1 VKFLSQA
8 GKEILLK
15 AVAQAIPTYCMSVF
29 KLPETL
35 CKEINGMMQKFWWGH
50 KENTSKIHWM
60 SWKRLGLPKYNGGM
74 GFRDLVV
81 FNKALLA
88 KQLWRLLQNP
98 DSLVSKIFKA
108 KYHPNVS
115 ILEAEVGKRPSYAW
129 RSIISAKTVMHH
141 GLIWRIGDGKDA
153 RIWGDSW
160 IPRPS
165 TYSIQSPVRL
175 LHPQARVVELIDQD
189 SRRWNAALVESIF
202 QKEEAELIKNIP
214 LSPLGPKDCKIWRC
228 TANGEFSVRSA
239 YHMEMELMELGGCGS
254 SYSNTENL
262 VWKTCWKMKVPNAVK
277 MFLWK
282 ACHNLLPTK
291 ANLAKM
297 GVILTSTCPLC
308 EREEE
313 TVEHIL
319 WSCPTA
325 QDVWGGSIT
334 KFQKRVCGESL
345 FIQVFEVLMGK
356 CEMEELELFATIAR
370 QIWLRRN
377 TVIHGGVF
385 THPSQVASNAR
396 RSLEEFRKANEIGV
410 ESEDIL
416 LSPQSIIWQPPPRN
430 LIKVNWDAAVSK
442 KNGCVGVGIIARDF
456 LGKVCAARS
465 LTVRQIIEPVVAEAM
480 AGVHKSIPSNYP
492 VMFLM
497 FKDPNHFLFPYV
509 NLHFSSF
516 LKCFPVS
523 LKYYYFILF
532 YSFNLTSLSLSL
544 SLSLSSHLI
553 SETPSSFFPSSL
565 QLHLS
570 HSLPHSLDLPEW

>member
-15 AVAQAIPTYCMSVF
+15 AVAQAVPTYCMSVF

-60 SWKRLGLPKYNGGM
+60 SWKWLGLSKNNGGL

-88 KQLWRLLQNP
+88 KRLWRLLQNP
-98 DSLVSKIFKA
+98 KSLVSKIFKA

-115 ILEAEVGKRPSYAW
+115 ILEAKVGKRPSFTR
-129 RSIISAKTVMHH
+129 RSIISAKIVIHH

-165 TYSIQSPVRL
+165 TFSIQSPVWL
-175 LHPQARVVELIDQD
+175 LHPQARVVEVIDQD
-189 SRRWNAALVESIF
+189 TIRWNAALVESIF

-214 LSPLGPKDCKIWRC
+214 LSPLGPKDCRIWRC

-254 SYSNTENL
+254 SGQNTENL

-291 ANLAKM
+291 ANLAKR
-297 GVILTSTCPLC
+297 GVIPASTCPLC

-319 WSCPTA
+319 WSCDSCPTA
-325 QDVWGGSIT
+325 
-334 KFQKRVCGESL
+334 
-345 FIQVFEVLMGK
+345 
-356 CEMEELELFATIAR
+356 
-370 QIWLRRN
+370 
-377 TVIHGGVF
+377 
-385 THPSQVASNAR
+385 
-396 RSLEEFRKANEIGV
+396 
-410 ESEDIL
+410 
-416 LSPQSIIWQPPPRN
+416 
-430 LIKVNWDAAVSK
+430 
-442 KNGCVGVGIIARDF
+442 
-456 LGKVCAARS
+456 
-465 LTVRQIIEPVVAEAM
+465 
-480 AGVHKSIPSNYP
+480 
-492 VMFLM
+492 
-497 FKDPNHFLFPYV
+497 
-509 NLHFSSF
+509 
-516 LKCFPVS
+516 
-523 LKYYYFILF
+523 
-532 YSFNLTSLSLSL
+532 
-544 SLSLSSHLI
+544 
-553 SETPSSFFPSSL
+553 
-565 QLHLS
+565 
-570 HSLPHSLDLPEW
+570 